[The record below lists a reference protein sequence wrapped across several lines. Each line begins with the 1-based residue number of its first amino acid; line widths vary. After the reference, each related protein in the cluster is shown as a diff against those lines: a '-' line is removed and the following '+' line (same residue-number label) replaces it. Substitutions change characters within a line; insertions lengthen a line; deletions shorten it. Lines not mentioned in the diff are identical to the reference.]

1 MSLSLTYLFLTATS
15 EAVCLGCFSSLLHFI
30 AVSVTVHETESGSS
44 FEVCTL
50 VMLHGIDVTSYLMSG
65 QC

>member
-1 MSLSLTYLFLTATS
+1 MSLSLTYLLLTATS
-15 EAVCLGCFSSLLHFI
+15 EAVCLGCFSSLLHFTT
-30 AVSVTVHETESGSS
+30 VSAAIQETESGSS

-50 VMLHGIDVTSYLMSG
+50 VMLHGIDVKSYLMSG